1 MIDTIIFD
9 FGDVFINLNN
19 KGCTTAFEKLGLS
32 LPNPEVS
39 RLNDEFERGSISELD
54 FMSGLQKLMPN
65 QSEIAIKNAWNAVMG
80 EFPLYRLEFLQLLK
94 TKYRLFLLTN
104 TDQIHIE
111 HFEDTVG
118 TSFFSDFYQCFE
130 KVYYS
135 FEMGLRKPEKAIY
148 QRIIKNHGLNP
159 QKTLFVDDKIENTS
173 AAIECGLKVWNLKV
187 GKEDVVE
194 IFDKKILP

>member
-19 KGCTTAFEKLGLS
+19 KGCATAFEELGLS

-54 FMSGLQKLMPN
+54 FMSGLQKLKPN
-65 QSEIAIKNAWNAVMG
+65 QSEIAIKNAWNSVMG

-194 IFDKKILP
+194 IFDIKIL